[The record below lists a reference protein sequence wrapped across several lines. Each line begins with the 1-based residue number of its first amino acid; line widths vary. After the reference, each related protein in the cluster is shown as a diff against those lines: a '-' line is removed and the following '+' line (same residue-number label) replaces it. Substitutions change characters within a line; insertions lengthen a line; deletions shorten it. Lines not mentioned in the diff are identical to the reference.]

1 MICNL
6 MLSCGIVIMEQ
17 SVTVAVDRGSTLG
30 YNDMAARTSLWLAY
44 AGLVMIRF
52 NTV

>member
-6 MLSCGIVIMEQ
+6 MLSCGIVTMEQ

-30 YNDMAARTSLWLAY
+30 HGDSAARISLG
-44 AGLVMIRF
+44 AGPRWTRDDMI
-52 NTV
+52 

>member
-17 SVTVAVDRGSTLG
+17 SVTVAVDCGSTLDHNG
-30 YNDMAARTSLWLAY
+30 LAARISLE
-44 AGLVMIRF
+44 AGPRWTRDDTI
-52 NTV
+52 

>member
-1 MICNL
+1 MIYNL

-30 YNDMAARTSLWLAY
+30 HGDSAPRTSLWLAH
-44 AGLVMIRF
+44 AGLVMI
-52 NTV
+52 